1 MRRIV
6 LAAAMVLVTASGIT
20 GITLASALPA
30 SAQASCT
37 GSSAYTNAGG
47 HLVFVPTIGSD
58 THRDNCDLGLGND
71 SNAVFWLQT
80 TLNNCYGQ
88 HLALDS
94 DFGPATQ
101 AAVKV
106 AQRAAH
112 ITVDGVYGPQ
122 TRDHIKWGDTSSQC
136 AVL

>member
-1 MRRIV
+1 
-6 LAAAMVLVTASGIT
+6 MVLVTASGIT

-80 TLNNCYGQ
+80 TLNNWLRPAPRARQ
-88 HLALDS
+88 RLRAS
-94 DFGPATQ
+94 DASSREGCPTGRAHNGRWRL
-101 AAVKV
+101 
-106 AQRAAH
+106 RAA
-112 ITVDGVYGPQ
+112 DP
-122 TRDHIKWGDTSSQC
+122 
-136 AVL
+136 